1 MPELLKK
8 VAALW
13 LVALVITPFTAP
25 FSTLMKLIGSVV
37 RPDKLEQVKAALERL
52 HVVGMMVAEVHD
64 HWPQDHGTTVWK
76 GHEYKLGFSTKMAI
90 ELVVHDDDVQDVVKV
105 IINSAR
111 TGHVGDGF
119 VSVVPIEHRYN
130 IRNGERDVS

>member
-1 MPELLKK
+1 
-8 VAALW
+8 
-13 LVALVITPFTAP
+13 
-25 FSTLMKLIGSVV
+25 MKLISGMV

-52 HVVGMMVAEVHD
+52 HVVGMTVTEVRD
-64 HWPQDHGTTVWK
+64 HSPQDHGTTVWK
-76 GHEYKLGFSTKMAI
+76 GHEYKLSFSIKMGI
-90 ELVVHDDDVQDVVKV
+90 QLVVHDDDVHDVVNV
-105 IINSAR
+105 IIDTAR